1 MSKTGSAAISGDLR
15 HTVPANPPGPLGP
28 LGPVDRR
35 LLRGAGLTGTVDSL
49 LLLATVA
56 RRPDDEREELG

>member
-15 HTVPANPPGPLGP
+15 HTVPANPLGP